1 LATQLPLSNIVLE
14 TDAPDIPPHWLYR
27 TQSERQSD
35 TTLMPQNRNEPCQ
48 LPQIAQVLAQL
59 RNESL
64 TVIAQ
69 TTVLNTL
76 RVLPQLQSFQ
86 TA

>member
-1 LATQLPLSNIVLE
+1 LSNIVLE
-14 TDAPDIPPHWLYR
+14 TDAPDIPPHWLYL
-27 TQSERQSD
+27 TQSERHSEGESGQ
-35 TTLMPQNRNEPCQ
+35 TLMPQNRNEPSQ

-64 TVIAQ
+64 SVIAQ
-69 TTVLNTL
+69 TTVQNTL
-76 RVLPQLQSFQ
+76 RVLPQLQTFQ